1 MIVTIIDQG
10 LSKRVL
16 LFMAVAVAV
25 AVSVIVSTVSTVT
38 VTVIMTTV
46 TVIVTMSKD
55 GQLDDVE
62 EETSPSSD
70 HHEVFLDLRRVKKS
84 QSSLIEQP
92 NCQAP
97 KEDNTKDSTEDLST
111 IVTVGQGLICWSQCH
126 FD

>member
-1 MIVTIIDQG
+1 MIVTIIEQG

-25 AVSVIVSTVSTVT
+25 IMSVSAVTVSTVT
-38 VTVIMTTV
+38 VIMATV
-46 TVIVTMSKD
+46 TVIMAMSKNSK
-55 GQLDDVE
+55 LDDVE

-84 QSSLIEQP
+84 QGSLIEQP

-111 IVTVGQGLICWSQCH
+111 IVTVGQGLICWPQCH